1 MRVIKKENK
10 IWYYNTRQRNLLYF
24 RGVCFTSA
32 TLYWFYQFYVANYN
46 GFGIQFRYLTIWGL
60 TGNMIVTGLLFRQT
74 LAKQNE
80 KYFAVV
86 SATCVLNALV
96 MFLYWRLYFIDPK
109 LVNYSG
115 SIVWFQEYYL
125 HLLGPLFL
133 FVDSMMI
140 NRSFRQFK
148 IGIILALLIS
158 FSYVAW
164 TEIVTGPFNNTP
176 VGSKATGLPY
186 PFLNDMVLADRLVF
200 YAISIVTGIFFY
212 FLFWFIDRVCLS
224 YFWGLSK

>member
-1 MRVIKKENK
+1 MKKENK
-10 IWYYNTRQRNLLYF
+10 NLHYKTRQRNLLYF

-32 TLYWFYQFYVANYN
+32 MLYWFYQFYVANYN

-60 TGNMIVTGLLFRQT
+60 TGSVIVTGLLFMQT
-74 LAKQNE
+74 LSKQKEN
-80 KYFAVV
+80 YFSVV
-86 SATCVLNALV
+86 SSVCVLNALV
-96 MFLYWRLYFIDPK
+96 VFLYWRLYFIDPE

-115 SIVWFQEYYL
+115 SIIWFQEYYL

-133 FVDSMMI
+133 FVDSI
-140 NRSFRQFK
+140 LLNRSFRQFK
-148 IGIILALLIS
+148 TGIILTLLIS

-164 TEIVTGPFNNTP
+164 TEIVTTPLNNTP
-176 VGSKATGLPY
+176 VGSKAAGLPY
-186 PFLNDMVLADRLVF
+186 PFLNDMVLADRLIF
-200 YAISIVTGIFFY
+200 YAISIVTGVFFY

>member
-1 MRVIKKENK
+1 MKKENK
-10 IWYYNTRQRNLLYF
+10 IWHYKTRQRNLLYF

-32 TLYWFYQFYVANYN
+32 MLYWFYQFYVANYN

-60 TGNMIVTGLLFRQT
+60 TGSVIVTGLLFMQT
-74 LAKQNE
+74 LSKQKEN
-80 KYFAVV
+80 YFSVV
-86 SATCVLNALV
+86 SSVCVLNALV
-96 MFLYWRLYFIDPK
+96 VFLYWRLYFIDPE

-115 SIVWFQEYYL
+115 SIIWFQEYYL

-133 FVDSMMI
+133 FVDSI
-140 NRSFRQFK
+140 LLNRSFRQFK
-148 IGIILALLIS
+148 TGIILTLLIS

-164 TEIVTGPFNNTP
+164 TEIVTTPLNNTP
-176 VGSKATGLPY
+176 VGSKAAGLPY
-186 PFLNDMVLADRLVF
+186 PFLNDMVLADRLIF
-200 YAISIVTGIFFY
+200 YAISIVTGVFFY